1 MGIKITEL
9 TSAGKVVGNELT
21 PLVQST
27 ETRQTAVSSVY
38 TALTSQIF
46 EQYVCEMTKGG
57 QGSLAYFGAGG
68 GVVDLGV
75 TSSDSV
81 CFAGLTAGAIDDAY
95 MAGDLIITDPNKLCA
110 RGEVCVVGDTNMG
123 GGLFTRDAVTLGN
136 QAYHTLSIASSAI
149 AVCGLPAATGNTVVI
164 RDSSKNLGRDEI
176 DGKVWQAKLVDYCGV
191 LTRCA
196 IPKFIDTDG
205 TIQNSIITDC
215 GDEGLV
221 VSGSLSA
228 TGNLSAVKVEADDLV
243 ISNTVSVS
251 NLSSS
256 GNLSATEVSV
266 SDIVI
271 SDKIVFEVEPPGD
284 MNRITFENGQMDF
297 YAGND
302 NPAIQLEPDK
312 VIINEDGDSTID
324 FCVRS
329 AVVGCPAL
337 YADGGTGNVGIN
349 CSTPTEQLT
358 VRGDVSIYCGDL
370 NAWGNTCTASLSST
384 NITGIGTLILKNL
397 PTSDPAIAGAVYYC
411 PTDRILR
418 ISCCT

>member
-149 AVCGLPAATGNTVVI
+149 AVCCLPAATGNTVVI
-164 RDSSKNLGRDEI
+164 RDSCKNLGRDEI
-176 DGKVWQAKLVDYCGV
+176 DAKVWSGNLVDLCG
-191 LTRCA
+191 TSSNNA
-196 IPKFIDTDG
+196 IPKFLNTDG
-205 TIQNSIITDC
+205 TICNSIISDC
-215 GDEGLV
+215 GSGV
-221 VSGSLSA
+221 VVNGNICA
-228 TGNLSAVKVEADDLV
+228 TGNLSAAAVVSDNLV
-243 ISNTVSVS
+243 VSNTVSVS
-251 NLSSS
+251 NLSAS

-284 MNRITFENGQMDF
+284 MNRITFDNGLMTF

-312 VIINEDGDSTID
+312 VIINEDADSTID
-324 FCVRS
+324 FWVRS
-329 AVVGCPAL
+329 GAVSGPAL
-337 YADGGTGNVGIN
+337 YVDGGNGYVGVN
-349 CSTPTEQLT
+349 CNTPTEQLT
-358 VRGDVSIYCGDL
+358 VCGSQTIS
-370 NAWGNTCTASLSST
+370 GSLSA
-384 NITGIGTLILKNL
+384 NALISQGSLRLTNL
-397 PTSDPAIAGAVYYC
+397 PTSDPLIAGGIYYC
-411 PTDRILR
+411 PTDKILR
-418 ISCCT
+418 ISCVT